1 MQRHAP
7 LLARQDHSQI
17 RHRTP
22 LRLFRSAVF
31 ALSLIAA
38 PGLAAAID
46 ELPDDMTLES
56 VSDGLLETVGE
67 ALPEGR
73 ATGANFL
80 NPNYNPDLP
89 LFSDSQLS
97 VTFIDEGAGYRNSL
111 GYYAYA
117 DGAFD
122 GLTKGDVDTDGSGV
136 VSLEELLAI
145 NSVEADYVFP
155 NASKSGAGGQ
165 LLTGNTTLLND
176 GSVFQAGTNI
186 GFFLTQNGWTGS
198 DVRTSWNGGDVQT
211 MFTTDF
217 LNPEAAATATAATD
231 SSTNNSRHTAMLFS
245 SGAQN
250 EVILGFEDLNRVD
263 RVSNAYGYRTDEDFN
278 DAVFIVNATAS
289 DAFKEAEIATAPA
302 AIPGNLLSSIIAFTI
317 LGFGYRRRRRS

>member
-1 MQRHAP
+1 
-7 LLARQDHSQI
+7 
-17 RHRTP
+17 
-22 LRLFRSAVF
+22 
-31 ALSLIAA
+31 
-38 PGLAAAID
+38 
-46 ELPDDMTLES
+46 MTLET
-56 VSDGLLETVGE
+56 VSKGLLETVSK

-73 ATGANFL
+73 ATGADFL
-80 NPNYNPDLP
+80 NPSYNPDLP
-89 LFSDSQLS
+89 LFTDSQLS

-136 VSLEELLAI
+136 VSLEELLAVE
-145 NSVEADYVFP
+145 SVEADYVFP
-155 NASKSGAGGQ
+155 NASKKRAGGR
-165 LLTGNTTLLND
+165 LLTGNTVLLND
-176 GSVFQAGTNI
+176 GATFDAETTV

-198 DVRTSWNGGDVQT
+198 DVRASWNGGDVQT

-217 LNPEAAATATAATD
+217 LNPEAAATATTETN
-231 SSTNNSRHTAMLFS
+231 SSIDNSRHTAMLFS

-250 EVILGFEDLNRVD
+250 EVILGFEDLNRID
-263 RVSNAYGYRTDEDFN
+263 SGSNAYGYRTDEDFN

-302 AIPGNLLSSIIAFTI
+302 AIPGNLLSSIIALSVF
-317 LGFGYRRRRRS
+317 GFGYRRRSQS